1 MSDACNP
8 SKRLSI
14 IVEPD
19 EDSFYAYCPELPEVH
34 TCGETQEEATQNA
47 RNAIQAVLRV
57 KGTARDDARRISE
70 DAKVIRNC

>member
-1 MSDACNP
+1 MEH
-8 SKRLSI
+8 LTI

-19 EDSFYAYCPELPEVH
+19 EDVFYAYCPELPEVH

-47 RNAIQAVLRV
+47 RNAIQAILRV